1 MRIPSTGTACRVRQ
15 CAVPELLCPVCK
27 VPLHVEHSS
36 DELAT
41 QQYPI
46 DDFAHGLVTK
56 DKGKDGEVRVGGA
69 DGRRASA
76 GLDDRA
82 GDCAMRGADD
92 PFELLNEEDR
102 GEIEPLAMALRIYLA
117 TP

>member
-1 MRIPSTGTACRVRQ
+1 MPKTRSKR
-15 CAVPELLCPVCK
+15 CK
-27 VPLHVEHSS
+27 S
-36 DELAT
+36 
-41 QQYPI
+41 
-46 DDFAHGLVTK
+46 K
-56 DKGKDGEVRVGGA
+56 DKGKTGDDRAGAA

-92 PFELLNEEDR
+92 PFELLDEEDR
-102 GEIEPLAMALRIYLA
+102 GEIEQLAMALRIYLA